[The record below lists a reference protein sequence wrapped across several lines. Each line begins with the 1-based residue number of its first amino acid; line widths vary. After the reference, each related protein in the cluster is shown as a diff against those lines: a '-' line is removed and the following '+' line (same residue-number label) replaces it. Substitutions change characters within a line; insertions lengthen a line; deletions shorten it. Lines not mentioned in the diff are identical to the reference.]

1 MVRLFGVALLLILLM
16 NETILARAQNPFI
29 SKESPRKI
37 IIAQGPKYP
46 FLAKIAVWQQHLNKK
61 MTTLT
66 RQAKETG
73 SLRPLISLV
82 IIAFSYGILHAA
94 GPGHGKAVALSYLIS
109 RGRKLG
115 RGVLLGNMIAFFH
128 GLSGVLLVLVAH
140 FILQKGVSGS
150 MEAVTRTTQLISYS
164 LIALLGAGMLL
175 RRILIWRRG
184 TGNERSNPS
193 MDFDD
198 KKRNPMVMALA
209 VGMVPCPAVV
219 LVMLFCLSI
228 NVIRLGLVLALF
240 VVLGM
245 AMTIS
250 AVGIVGLAGKNWVIG
265 ALEGKHKLVEM
276 IQRVIE
282 TLASFMVM
290 ALGLLFLAVTI

>member
-1 MVRLFGVALLLILLM
+1 MVRLLGIALILISLM
-16 NETILARAQNPFI
+16 GETIPARAQNPFI

-37 IIAQGPKYP
+37 SLAQGPRYP
-46 FLAKIAVWQQHLNKK
+46 FLAKIAEWQLHLKQK
-61 MTTLT
+61 MTVLT

-82 IIAFSYGILHAA
+82 IIAFAYGILHAA

-128 GLSGVLLVLVAH
+128 GLSGMLLVLAAY
-140 FILQKGVSGS
+140 FILQKGVSGPL
-150 MEAVTRTTQLISYS
+150 EAVTRTTQLISYS

-175 RRILIWRRG
+175 RSILIWLRG
-184 TGNERSNPS
+184 TGIETSDPS

-198 KKRNPMVMALA
+198 KKRNPLVMALA
-209 VGMVPCPAVV
+209 VGVVPCPGIV

-250 AVGIVGLAGKNWVIG
+250 AVGVVGLAGKNLVIG
-265 ALEGKHKLVEM
+265 ALEGRHKLAEM

-282 TLASFMVM
+282 TLASFMVL
-290 ALGLLFLAVTI
+290 ALGLLFLAATI